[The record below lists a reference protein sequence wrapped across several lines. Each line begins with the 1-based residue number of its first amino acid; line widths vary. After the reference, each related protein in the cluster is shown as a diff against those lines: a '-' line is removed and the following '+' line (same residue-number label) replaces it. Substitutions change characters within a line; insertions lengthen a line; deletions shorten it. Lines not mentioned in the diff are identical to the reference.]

1 MLRQNPEGAGTHRP
15 HAMETD
21 TAKPH
26 ILVVDDESDMVALLQ
41 DLLRRA
47 GFEADGASSGDEA
60 RRAMAERAYELL
72 LLDLRLKSEDGM
84 TLARQLR
91 QRSSIPIIMIS
102 GSSDETDRVL
112 LLELAADDFLIKP
125 FSPRELVARVRAV
138 LRRYAVPAGGPAGAA
153 AAMPDAPMHP
163 APSAAPA
170 GWRPAGL
177 RFGDWLLD
185 TSERELRH
193 HDGSLCALTQAEY
206 RLLEAFVEQP
216 RRIWT
221 RDQLLERTR
230 SLETEVFDR
239 TIDVL
244 ILRLRRKIEPN
255 PKHPQ
260 FICTE
265 RGLGYV
271 FAADVQRIGA

>member
-1 MLRQNPEGAGTHRP
+1 
-15 HAMETD
+15 METVID
-21 TAKPH
+21 KPR
-26 ILVVDDESDMVALLQ
+26 ILVVDDELDMVSLLQ
-41 DLLRRA
+41 DLLQRA
-47 GFEADGASSGDEA
+47 GFETHGAASGAEA
-60 RRAMAERAYELL
+60 RRALAERAYELM
-72 LLDLRLKSEDGM
+72 LLDLRLKSEDGL

-91 QRSSIPIIMIS
+91 EGSPMPIIMIS

-138 LRRYAVPAGGPAGAA
+138 LRRYAAVPGSGAA
-153 AAMPDAPMHP
+153 AADGPGVGSNANASPGWDAARPIATA
-163 APSAAPA
+163 APS
-170 GWRPAGL
+170 GWQARGL

-185 TSERELRH
+185 TAERELRRT
-193 HDGSLCALTQAEY
+193 DGTLCALTQAEY

-216 RRIWT
+216 RRVWT

-271 FAADVQRIGA
+271 FAASVERIGI

>member
-1 MLRQNPEGAGTHRP
+1 
-15 HAMETD
+15 METVID
-21 TAKPH
+21 KPR
-26 ILVVDDESDMVALLQ
+26 ILVVDDELDMVTLLQ
-41 DLLRRA
+41 DLLQRA
-47 GFEADGASSGDEA
+47 GFETQGAASAAEA
-60 RRAMAERAYELL
+60 RRALAERAYELM
-72 LLDLRLKSEDGM
+72 LLDLRLKSEDGL

-91 QRSSIPIIMIS
+91 EGSPMPIIMIS

-112 LLELAADDFLIKP
+112 LLELAADDFLVKP

-138 LRRYAVPAGGPAGAA
+138 LRRCAAVPGHGAA
-153 AAMPDAPMHP
+153 AGEAMTPASDARPP
-163 APSAAPA
+163 ALASPTAPTAATATGPAAPA
-170 GWRPAGL
+170 GWRARGL

-185 TSERELRH
+185 TAERELRRC
-193 HDGSLCALTQAEY
+193 DGTLCALTQAEY

-216 RRIWT
+216 RRVWT

-271 FAADVQRIGA
+271 FAACVERVGA

>member
-1 MLRQNPEGAGTHRP
+1 
-15 HAMETD
+15 METVIE
-21 TAKPH
+21 KPR
-26 ILVVDDESDMVALLQ
+26 ILVVDDESDMVTLLQ

-47 GFEADGASSGDEA
+47 GFEADGAASGAEA
-60 RRAMAERAYELL
+60 RRALAASAYELM
-72 LLDLRLKSEDGM
+72 LLDLRLKSEDGL

-91 QRSSIPIIMIS
+91 EGSPMPIIMIS

-112 LLELAADDFLIKP
+112 LLELAADDFLVKP

-138 LRRYAVPAGGPAGAA
+138 LRRYAAVSGPGAGA
-153 AAMPDAPMHP
+153 P
-163 APSAAPA
+163 AESAAPA
-170 GWRPAGL
+170 WDARPPTPAAPVGWQARGL

-185 TSERELRH
+185 TAERELRRS
-193 HDGSLCALTQAEY
+193 DGTLCALTQAEY

-216 RRIWT
+216 RRVWT

-271 FAADVQRIGA
+271 FAASVERVGV

>member
-1 MLRQNPEGAGTHRP
+1 
-15 HAMETD
+15 METVIE
-21 TAKPH
+21 KPR
-26 ILVVDDESDMVALLQ
+26 ILVVDDESDMVTLLQ

-47 GFEADGASSGDEA
+47 GFEAHGAASGAEA
-60 RRAMAERAYELL
+60 RRALAASAYELM
-72 LLDLRLKSEDGM
+72 LLDLRLKSEDGL

-91 QRSSIPIIMIS
+91 EGSPMPIIMIS

-112 LLELAADDFLIKP
+112 LLELAADDFLVKP

-138 LRRYAVPAGGPAGAA
+138 LRRYATVSGPGT
-153 AAMPDAPMHP
+153 
-163 APSAAPA
+163 AAPA
-170 GWRPAGL
+170 EPAAPAWDARPAAPAAPVNWQARGL

-185 TSERELRH
+185 TTERELRRS
-193 HDGSLCALTQAEY
+193 DGTLCALTQAEY

-216 RRIWT
+216 RRVWT

-271 FAADVQRIGA
+271 FAASVERVGM